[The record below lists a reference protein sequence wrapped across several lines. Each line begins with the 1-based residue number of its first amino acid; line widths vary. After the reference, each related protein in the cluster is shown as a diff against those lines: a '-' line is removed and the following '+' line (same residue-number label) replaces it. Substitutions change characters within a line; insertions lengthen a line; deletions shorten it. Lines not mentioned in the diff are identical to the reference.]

1 MLRTAVGRCGGALGA
16 CVWHFVDFVD
26 STVWNGVRWVTLGDF
41 GVTLLSAAALNAPVR
56 GSVCGE
62 AASPAGSEGGKNPT
76 SGKQPP
82 LRAEPE
88 PAPAVWTG
96 GGERRW
102 GWRKPSG
109 LSSAPFFLLLLLLHF
124 GPPLSRLAGGA
135 LQAALCPPGRD

>member
-62 AASPAGSEGGKNPT
+62 AASPAGSEGGKI
-76 SGKQPP
+76 P
-82 LRAEPE
+82 LRGNNLLSELSQSLLRLCGQWVESGAG
-88 PAPAVWTG
+88 A
-96 GGERRW
+96 GESRQ
-102 GWRKPSG
+102 GSALP
-109 LSSAPFFLLLLLLHF
+109 LSSSSSSSILGRPSVAWPAGLLSLIHI
-124 GPPLSRLAGGA
+124 
-135 LQAALCPPGRD
+135 